1 MFLFATDLMLPG
13 VVVPPTGLPEV
24 QQGDLCA
31 IALVGN
37 RYYFRQLCLL
47 CMCVLGW
54 GGGVAQRNRGTRD
67 VEEND
72 SFQNSWSKV

>member
-13 VVVPPTGLPEV
+13 VVVPPTGLPPV

-37 RYYFRQLCLL
+37 RYYVRWLCLL
-47 CMCVLGW
+47 YVWGACGAEEQRYE
-54 GGGVAQRNRGTRD
+54 GGGGR
-67 VEEND
+67 
-72 SFQNSWSKV
+72 

>member
-13 VVVPPTGLPEV
+13 VVVPPTGLPPV

-37 RYYFRQLCLL
+37 RYYVRWYYAF
-47 CMCVLGW
+47 CMC
-54 GGGVAQRNRGTRD
+54 GGHVVQSNRGMRE
-67 VEEND
+67 VEEDD
-72 SFQNSWSKV
+72 SFQNTWTEV

>member
-1 MFLFATDLMLPG
+1 MLPG
-13 VVVPPTGLPEV
+13 VVVPPTGLPQV

-37 RYYFRQLCLL
+37 RYCVSLL
-47 CMCVLGW
+47 CVGCVE
-54 GGGVAQRNRGTRD
+54 QRYKK

-72 SFQNSWSKV
+72 PFQSTWTKN